1 MLKKDILIKELESRD
16 FADMLF
22 EDARNDIDI
31 AIEAVKINPEY
42 YHLLGWEAKSSDKV
56 VKTTLEQDG
65 KMLMALPKPLCHKK
79 DYILL
84 ALEHNPELIENNPE
98 ITQFLEPSFK
108 HIYPT
113 VYQLE

>member
-1 MLKKDILIKELESRD
+1 MLKKENLIKELESRD
-16 FADMLF
+16 FSDMMF

-42 YHLLGWEAKSSDKV
+42 YHLLGWEAKSSHEV

-65 KMLMALPKPLCHKK
+65 KMLMALPEPLCHKK

-84 ALEHNPELIENNPE
+84 ALEQSPELVEDNPE
-98 ITQFLEPSFK
+98 ITQFLEPHFK
-108 HIYPT
+108 HIYPA
-113 VYQLE
+113 VYQLA